1 MPFKSACAIAALML
15 AASPL
20 LADTAVPLTYEQF
33 EAAVPHVDLETCP
46 DALAQENVFCR
57 ATLRHDEIH
66 VFAFSNDGE
75 NLFAGFKSYPAD
87 GLVALLR

>member
-15 AASPL
+15 AASPA
-20 LADTAVPLTYEQF
+20 LADTAAPLTYEQF
-33 EAAVPHVDLETCP
+33 EAAVPHIDLETCP

-75 NLFAGFKSYPAD
+75 NLFTGFKSYPAD